1 LCDAQFFSLE
11 IWQLF
16 EHLLNVIF
24 SHFLHVHS
32 IPYVSLYKSF
42 LHSSAVKS
50 KNVVTL
56 SVDKTSVEPGI
67 GIPGSSSTDTRDS
80 LIIGDFNRTLHQR
93 RLRGLQ
99 TREFYVGCIR
109 NVFINEEEQKLDA
122 SQVRGNVTVSV
133 CPTI

>member
-1 LCDAQFFSLE
+1 MPNLFLCINTFFHSL
-11 IWQLF
+11 
-16 EHLLNVIF
+16 
-24 SHFLHVHS
+24 
-32 IPYVSLYKSF
+32 
-42 LHSSAVKS
+42 AVKS

-80 LIIGDFNRTLHQR
+80 LIIGDFNRTLPQR

-109 NVFINEEEQKLDA
+109 NVFINEEEQRLDA
-122 SQVRGNVTVSV
+122 AQARGNVMVSV
-133 CPTI
+133 CPTT